1 MKQSIIIVLAVTF
14 LVLVSCNNVT
24 VPGLHPG
31 SPESAGVSA
40 GRLARIDTVLK
51 EYIDSGW
58 IAGAVGFISRN
69 GKIIYHKAFGVS
81 DIENNTPMRTDN
93 IFRIASQTKAIV
105 SVGMMMLY
113 EEGKFLLDDP
123 VSKYIPEFKNPA
135 VLDKFSERDTSYTT
149 LPARREI
156 TIRDLFT
163 HTSGIDYAG
172 IGSDVMRKIYTKG
185 GIRGGFG
192 GDEVTIGDD
201 MVRLGKMP
209 LVHHPGEKFT
219 YGLNVDVIGYLIEIL
234 SGEKLDIWLD
244 KEAFSSN
251 CPISFKETVWFDV
264 PVSFEL
270 PSHKPRIVLFTRIPL
285 GGEDGIPIATSPLQ
299 SEVPDPPRNRADYTN
314 TAFRKCRQIR
324 MAADHNLCVF
334 CKEPADSVH
343 HVTYD
348 RAGGNEVPADLRS
361 LCRLCHDAITMLE
374 YGFNLTS
381 QRIDPED
388 DFWRQKILQK
398 RNEIISF
405 RSLTNRRRAFKEF
418 W

>member
-1 MKQSIIIVLAVTF
+1 MSEAVALLRFEGPLQAWGDHRSKFRVRYTYDAPTKSGVIGLLCAALGVSRRQADEEWLSKLNTLLMGVRVDRPGLTSWDYQTIGAGLGLVQANGQIKRQTLLSRREYLCDASF
-14 LVLVSCNNVT
+14 LVALQ
-24 VPGLHPG
+24 G
-31 SPESAGVSA
+31 
-40 GRLARIDTVLK
+40 
-51 EYIDSGW
+51 
-58 IAGAVGFISRN
+58 
-69 GKIIYHKAFGVS
+69 
-81 DIENNTPMRTDN
+81 
-93 IFRIASQTKAIV
+93 
-105 SVGMMMLY
+105 
-113 EEGKFLLDDP
+113 EE
-123 VSKYIPEFKNPA
+123 
-135 VLDKFSERDTSYTT
+135 T
-149 LPARREI
+149 LIREI
-156 TIRDLFT
+156 Q
-163 HTSGIDYAG
+163 YALEKPVWPPYLG
-172 IGSDVMRKIYTKG
+172 RKSCPPSVPVLEPQQGEFVHLMDALRSVPWRRRHSD
-185 GIRGGFG
+185 
-192 GDEVTIGDD
+192 DET
-201 MVRLGKMP
+201 P
-209 LVHHPGEKFT
+209 
-219 YGLNVDVIGYLIEIL
+219 
-234 SGEKLDIWLD
+234 EKLDIWLD